1 MGRLDELDLSLKLS
15 KEEEAE
21 PVRTKSPAEQQLDQQ
36 IDASKDANVEVF
48 LREQNRSKA

>member
-1 MGRLDELDLSLKLS
+1 VTGAVSGAPAA
-15 KEEEAE
+15 KEEE
-21 PVRTKSPAEQQLDQQ
+21 PVSAKSPAEQQLDQQ